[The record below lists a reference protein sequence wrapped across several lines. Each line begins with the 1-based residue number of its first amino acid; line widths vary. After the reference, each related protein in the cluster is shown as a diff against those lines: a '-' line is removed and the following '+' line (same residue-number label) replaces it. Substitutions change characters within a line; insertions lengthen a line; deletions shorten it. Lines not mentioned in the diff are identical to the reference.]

1 MASTDRDVL
10 VALYNATEGANWEN
24 STNWG
29 TDADLSQ
36 WFGAKVNDQGR
47 VVLLDLP
54 VNNLRGHIPPQLG
67 DLGALGYFDI
77 SSNNLDGELVQQI
90 EHHFF
95 FLRVLLAGPIPPELG
110 KLGALKRL
118 DLSNNKLDGAIPPE
132 LGNLGALTTLDLG
145 ANNLSGPIPSEL
157 EHLSALKELD
167 LTNNELSGPIPPEL
181 GNLEGLEILSLR
193 NNHLTGLIPK
203 ELGALSTLKKLLL
216 AGNRLTGTIPPTL
229 GKLTALQTLSLS
241 GNELSGNIPKE
252 LGALNKLKSL
262 DIGSNQLSRLW
273 HALGRDETGSM
284 AAGPGTLPVPLA
296 CLLDSLERIDRLS
309 VAQNPW
315 ESPPDAIVVGGI
327 PAVRAYFEAIYMGGT
342 TAVTRPLK
350 VVIVGKETVGKTS
363 LRRSIKTGKP
373 CMTRGGGEESTVHVD
388 VEDHD
393 LDGHP
398 IRMFDC
404 AGQVVYYGLLQLFL
418 TPRAVYLLVW
428 DAAKASEMEGLNLE
442 DLAIA
447 PWLRHLTFRVPDASV
462 ILVGNKCDRV
472 VRTRRTAVA
481 VDVEHESRQWLE
493 SWIEISRGHQP
504 RGISLEDGVSLVS
517 CAASGVG
524 AMAPSFGRRSG
535 WPCDKSTPGLFHR
548 IIYDSADDTR
558 VVTMRLPESY
568 RLALE
573 MLEELAS
580 CSRSKTEQQTRGI
593 TRAILEEKWQA
604 KVAEMNRAGTSVAAP
619 DAAMAGA
626 ILIRKWEGGL
636 VEYGSYVF
644 LDVEWFA
651 TVLDPLFCHKRDS
664 YGKIDLGGITV
675 MDVDSL
681 DRLDEEHVLE
691 PQLAED
697 LWGPVLA
704 PHLLLALKSAG
715 LTFPLSNDS
724 NGGLVILLRMDTKP
738 PPDYG
743 IKLKEK
749 DQANKFDLKLVVECS
764 FSLGLPP
771 GFVERLL
778 ARCCHLGLPY
788 PFWRY
793 GALIV
798 GKGAE
803 ERMFSLSLEYSE
815 ARKILTVEVSGGHTE
830 VFAWAALSKVLSV
843 TIKML
848 SEFPG
853 LPCGTT
859 FFCPLHKTNGMKIRT
874 KDARPGSSL
883 VGESDFCK
891 LCQDRSAAVG
901 LVAVAL
907 QVVEFSDEKFFDE
920 QLREQFAGKVALQG
934 CASWPG
940 SNSEVSGPAP
950 VHISPSGQAPAQ
962 TSSSSQACTTLSKHE
977 GTSSGSRPWYQDV
990 KTFVGAASLAC
1001 IAVFG
1006 VFHDE
1011 EDDDPRLWGVFL
1023 GLGMLLVGVE
1033 FGLIAREYKLLCFT
1047 PRAEAASAGNER
1059 RGETRV

>member
-1 MASTDRDVL
+1 
-10 VALYNATEGANWEN
+10 
-24 STNWG
+24 
-29 TDADLSQ
+29 
-36 WFGAKVNDQGR
+36 
-47 VVLLDLP
+47 
-54 VNNLRGHIPPQLG
+54 
-67 DLGALGYFDI
+67 
-77 SSNNLDGELVQQI
+77 
-90 EHHFF
+90 
-95 FLRVLLAGPIPPELG
+95 
-110 KLGALKRL
+110 
-118 DLSNNKLDGAIPPE
+118 
-132 LGNLGALTTLDLG
+132 
-145 ANNLSGPIPSEL
+145 
-157 EHLSALKELD
+157 
-167 LTNNELSGPIPPEL
+167 
-181 GNLEGLEILSLR
+181 
-193 NNHLTGLIPK
+193 
-203 ELGALSTLKKLLL
+203 
-216 AGNRLTGTIPPTL
+216 
-229 GKLTALQTLSLS
+229 
-241 GNELSGNIPKE
+241 
-252 LGALNKLKSL
+252 
-262 DIGSNQLSRLW
+262 
-273 HALGRDETGSM
+273 M

-296 CLLDSLERIDRLS
+296 CLLDRLERIDQLDL
-309 VAQNPW
+309 AQNPW
-315 ESPPDAIVVGGI
+315 EYPPDAIVAGGI
-327 PAVRAYFEAIYMGGT
+327 PAMRRYFEAIYVGGT

-363 LRRSIKTGKP
+363 LRRSIKTGRP
-373 CMTRGGGEESTVHVD
+373 CMTRGGGVESTVHVD
-388 VEDHD
+388 VEDHEV
-393 LDGHP
+393 DGHP

-404 AGQVVYYGLLQLFL
+404 AGQVAYYGLLQLFL

-428 DAAKASEMEGLNLE
+428 DAAKASEMKGLNLE

-447 PWLRHLTFRVPDASV
+447 PWLRYLTFRVPEANV

-493 SWIEISRGHQP
+493 SWIEIAHGHQP

-524 AMAPSFGRRSG
+524 AVAPSFGGGSG

-548 IIYDSADDTR
+548 IIYNSADDTR
-558 VVTMRLPESY
+558 AVTIRLPQSY
-568 RLALE
+568 RLALK

-580 CSRSKTEQQTRGI
+580 CSRSETEQQNRGI
-593 TRAILEEKWQA
+593 TRAILEGKWQA
-604 KVAEMNRAGTSVAAP
+604 KVAEMDRAGTSVAAP
-619 DAAMAGA
+619 DTAMAGA

-651 TVLDPLFCHKRDS
+651 TVLDPLFCHKRDL
-664 YGKIDLGGITV
+664 YGKIDLGGIRVT
-675 MDVDSL
+675 DVDSL
-681 DRLDEEHVLE
+681 DRLDEQHVLE
-691 PQLAED
+691 PQLAEE
-697 LWGPVLA
+697 LWGPELA
-704 PHLLLALKSAG
+704 PHLLVALKSAG
-715 LTFPLSNDS
+715 LTFPLPNDS

-738 PPDYG
+738 PPEYG
-743 IKLKEK
+743 LKLKEA
-749 DQANKFDLKLVVECS
+749 DQANKFDLRLVVECS

-778 ARCCHLGLPY
+778 ARCCHLGVPY

-815 ARKILTVEVSGGHTE
+815 ERKILTVEVSGGRTE
-830 VFAWAALSKVLSV
+830 VFPWAALSKVLSV

-859 FFCPLHKTNGMKIRT
+859 FFCPLHKTNRMKIRT
-874 KDARPGSSL
+874 RDARPGSCL

-891 LCQDRSAAVG
+891 ICQDRAAG
-901 LVAVAL
+901 LDLLAVAL
-907 QVVEFSDEKFFDE
+907 QVVEFSDEEFFDE
-920 QLREQFAGKVALQG
+920 RLREQFAEKMALQG
-934 CASWPG
+934 CASWLG
-940 SNSEVSGPAP
+940 SISKVSGSAP

-962 TSSSSQACTTLSKHE
+962 TSSSSQAPAETSSSSQACTTLSINE
-977 GTSSGSRPWYQDV
+977 GTSNGSRTPWYQDV
-990 KTFVGAASLAC
+990 KTWVATASVAC
-1001 IAVFG
+1001 LTVFG
-1006 VFHDE
+1006 VCHAE